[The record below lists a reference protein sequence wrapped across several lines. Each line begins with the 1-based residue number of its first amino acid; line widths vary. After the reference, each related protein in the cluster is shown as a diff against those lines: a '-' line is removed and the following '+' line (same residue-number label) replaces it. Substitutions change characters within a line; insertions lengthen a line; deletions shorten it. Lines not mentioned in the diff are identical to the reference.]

1 MRDLT
6 DLMTEE
12 RVIDT
17 DYGPYRLKYCFHRTR
32 EGRWTYYGVSVAQYG
47 RNGEEE
53 RLRDREVI
61 PAFSEDYQETQDF
74 WEMLIREEVFPVH
87 LFSIADDWNYP
98 EDL

>member
-1 MRDLT
+1 MR

-17 DYGPYRLKYCFHRTR
+17 DYGPYRLEYGLHRTG
-32 EGRWTYYGVSVAQYG
+32 EGRCTYYGVSVSQYDRDG
-47 RNGEEE
+47 QEES
-53 RLRDREVI
+53 LTDREVI
-61 PAFSEDYQETQDF
+61 PGFSEDYRETEDF

-98 EDL
+98 KDL